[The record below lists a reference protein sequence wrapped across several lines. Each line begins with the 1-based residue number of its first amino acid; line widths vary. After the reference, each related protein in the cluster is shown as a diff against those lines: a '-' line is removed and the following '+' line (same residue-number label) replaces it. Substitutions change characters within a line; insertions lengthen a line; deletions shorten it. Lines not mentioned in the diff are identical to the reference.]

1 MDSAPWK
8 IKGRRFGSRCP
19 SSLASGTGESRRAGQ
34 KREGKRN
41 IIENMKTILFIEDES
56 AIHKTF
62 SDALEK
68 EEFTIISALDGEI
81 GLRLAKE
88 KRPDLVL
95 LDLVLPKMDGFEV
108 LKALK
113 ADEATKDIPVIVLT
127 NLEQMEDIQK
137 AIDLGARTY
146 LVKSNYDL
154 QEVVDMVKKATE
166 EA

>member
-1 MDSAPWK
+1 
-8 IKGRRFGSRCP
+8 
-19 SSLASGTGESRRAGQ
+19 
-34 KREGKRN
+34 
-41 IIENMKTILFIEDES
+41 MKTILFIEDES

-95 LDLVLPKMDGFEV
+95 LELVLPKMDGFEV
-108 LKALK
+108 LKALKADEATESIPVIVLTALK